1 VVHGRIHVRPG
12 AEREAF
18 DAAAA
23 IHSPEEGSLVWN
35 GDVVELAEWDEQ
47 MVLILASGVFRMRFA
62 TVWEVDSV
70 GS

>member
-35 GDVVELAEWDEQ
+35 EDVVELSEWVER
-47 MVLILASGVFRMRFA
+47 MVLILASAVFRVRFA
-62 TVWEVDSV
+62 TVWEVDPV
-70 GS
+70 